1 MKKTYSKI
9 DEIELRAEAFKSLR
23 AEAKYLSN
31 FSVKRRKKPEK
42 QVEYYSRPWESIVV
56 KPKNS

>member
-1 MKKTYSKI
+1 MKIENKKVR
-9 DEIELRAEAFKSLR
+9 EIQQSLDNIAALK
-23 AEAKYLSN
+23 AEAKYISN